1 MKLFKTSIIVLFVAI
16 VIISSQIPLNAQLS
30 NLETKKEIT
39 IAVKDNSRPLA
50 YLNESG
56 ELQGL
61 EIDIAKKLAQELLGD
76 ETAINLIPVS
86 NQDRLDALLN
96 QQVDLVIARLTANQT
111 RSQLVDFSIYY
122 YLDGTG
128 IISKNPLI
136 KGIQDLTNSR
146 IAVLKGSDSIFVI
159 KSRLPQAE
167 LVEVDSYQQAYDYLE
182 SGKAIAFGGDQSIL
196 TGWVQEYPEYRLV
209 SQRLSVEPLAIGIPK
224 GLQYA
229 SLRTKINQAIA
240 NWQASGWLR
249 ERATYWG
256 LP

>member
-1 MKLFKTSIIVLFVAI
+1 MKFFRILIIVCLVAAC
-16 VIISSQIPLNAQLS
+16 IISSKVALNAQLS

-61 EIDIAKKLAQELLGD
+61 EIDIAKKLAQELLPD
-76 ETAINLIPVS
+76 QAAINFIPVR

-96 QQVDLVIARLTANQT
+96 QQVDLVIARLSANVP
-111 RSQLVDFSIYY
+111 RSQLIDFSIYY

-128 IISKNPLI
+128 IISKNTSI

-159 KSRLPQAE
+159 NSRLPQAE

-182 SGKAIAFGGDQSIL
+182 SLEAIAFGADQSIL
-196 TGWVQEYPEYRLV
+196 TGWVQQYPEYRLV
-209 SQRLSVEPLAIGIPK
+209 SKRLSGEPLAIGIPK